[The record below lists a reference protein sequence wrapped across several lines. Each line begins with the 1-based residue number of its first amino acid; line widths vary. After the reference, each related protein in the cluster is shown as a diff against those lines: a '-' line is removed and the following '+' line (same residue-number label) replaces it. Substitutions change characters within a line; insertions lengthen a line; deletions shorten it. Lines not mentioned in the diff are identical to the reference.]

1 MGVCGACRG
10 PNERRA
16 VGGHVAADASWRFV
30 PRQSPILA
38 DEPAPVG
45 QGRALPDQDAD
56 RVEAA
61 DVEGGAQARHLFG
74 INPELS
80 LGADKVSRAPLPLK
94 HQVFLL

>member
-1 MGVCGACRG
+1 MAFRPETKPNPCRRTSTG
-10 PNERRA
+10 R
-16 VGGHVAADASWRFV
+16 
-30 PRQSPILA
+30 
-38 DEPAPVG
+38 
-45 QGRALPDQDAD
+45 QGRALPDHAAE